1 MNVVFEFVFFYR
13 GWVHCCVYLH
23 NVFGYAEITVSGG
36 YTFVTLAASVKYA
49 ARHALAGL
57 ERVWGGHSG
66 GCKAGFTVKE

>member
-57 ERVWGGHSG
+57 
-66 GCKAGFTVKE
+66 